1 MNTPNN
7 KKRKK
12 SQEQIEKIF
21 LQLIQK
27 KNIEEISVSTICE
40 LSGLN
45 RSTFY
50 SNYIDIY
57 DLGEK
62 VKQQMEVEFAQFQ
75 LSNNAKQNPDGYLNM
90 FRYIKDN
97 QIFFKTYFKLEEI
110 SKNVPTQYRIELAE
124 KYYDNKFIE
133 LVLEVNQIKEIVT
146 KKNDVMAFIKASDEY
161 KSVDLTLFPKIYDEN
176 KNLEIYDIIK
186 IYGKVEKRFDNY
198 QII

>member
-1 MNTPNN
+1 MNTINN

-27 KNIEEISVSTICE
+27 ENIEEISVSTICE

-124 KYYDNKFIE
+124 KYYDNKFIDYHIE
-133 LVLEVNQIKEIVT
+133 FFRAGLNAIIKKWLNNGCKERPEEIS
-146 KKNDVMAFIKASDEY
+146 NILISEY
-161 KSVDLTLFPKIYDEN
+161 KN
-176 KNLEIYDIIK
+176 KN
-186 IYGKVEKRFDNY
+186 
-198 QII
+198 